1 MWGEKNKLY
10 HTQVDPEVESSH
22 TLLETSSWEL
32 RLAKRREASVPAERL
47 STGISGLDDILN
59 GGLPANRLYLLEG
72 EPGTGKTTL
81 ALQFMRQ
88 GLDAG
93 ERLLYVTLSESRSEL
108 AAAAASHDWAVDDLT
123 IREYVSGEKELS
135 PDAQVT
141 MFHPS
146 DVELLETIRKMVV
159 DVDTL
164 NPTRVVIDSL
174 SEIQLL
180 AQDSFRFR
188 RQLLALK
195 QLFLD
200 RRCTV
205 LLLDDQTAEARDRHV
220 QSIVHG
226 VLRLEQLAPEYGA
239 ERRRL
244 RVSKLRGTS
253 YRGGWHDYLIR
264 RGGLVVFPRLVAAEH
279 RQRLTREARSSGVD
293 ALDTLLG
300 GGTQSGTSLLIL
312 GPAGAGKTTVALQFV
327 VAAAARG
334 QRAAVFVFDETAD
347 LLLERSD
354 GIALPLRQLVEE
366 DKVTV
371 RQVDPSELSPGQFAQ
386 ALRDAVDTGGARLVV
401 IDSLNG
407 YLAAMPQERQLTAQ
421 LHELLTF
428 LAQRDVSTILVFG
441 QQGMIGTHTAAPVD
455 ASYLADTIVL
465 LRFFEASGRVRKAIS
480 VVKKRSGPHEDT
492 IRELRIGSNGI
503 SVGEALTDFRGVL
516 TGTPVFE
523 GKGPATTATVH
534 NKRARRR
541 KTRGRND

>member
-1 MWGEKNKLY
+1 MANLRESA
-10 HTQVDPEVESSH
+10 VPE
-22 TLLETSSWEL
+22 
-32 RLAKRREASVPAERL
+32 ERL
-47 STGISGLDDILN
+47 STGVAGLNDILH

-72 EPGTGKTTL
+72 DPGTGKTTL
-81 ALQFMRQ
+81 SIQFLRE
-88 GLDAG
+88 GLKAG
-93 ERLLYVTLSESRSEL
+93 ERLLYVTLSESRIEL
-108 AAAAASHDWAVDDLT
+108 TASAASHGWSVDDLT
-123 IREYVSGEKELS
+123 IREYVSTERELS
-135 PDAQVT
+135 RDAQVT

-146 DVELLETIRKMVV
+146 EVELLETIRKIAT
-159 DVDTL
+159 DVDSL
-164 NPTRVVIDSL
+164 KPTRVVVDSL
-174 SEIQLL
+174 SEIRLL
-180 AQDSFRFR
+180 AQDSFRYR

-195 QLFLD
+195 QLFLNT
-200 RRCTV
+200 RCTV
-205 LLLDDQTAEARDRHV
+205 LLLDDRTAGDRDRHV

-226 VLRLEQLAPEYGA
+226 VIHLEQLAPEYGA

-253 YRGGWHDYLIR
+253 YRGGWHDYLIE

-279 RQRLTREARSSGVD
+279 RRRLKREPRPTGVD
-293 ALDTLLG
+293 RLDALLG

-312 GPAGAGKTTVALQFV
+312 GPAGAGKTTVAMQFV

-371 RQVDPSELSPGQFAQ
+371 RQVDPAELSPGQFAQ
-386 ALRDAVDTGGARLVV
+386 ALRDAVDDGGAQLVV

-428 LAQRDVSTILVFG
+428 LAQRDVSTVLVFG
-441 QQGMIGTHTAAPVD
+441 QQGMIGTQMTAPVD

-465 LRFFEASGRVRKAIS
+465 LRFFESGGRVRKAIS

-492 IRELRIGSNGI
+492 IRELRIGKNGI
-503 SVGEALTDFRGVL
+503 EVGEALTDFRGVL
-516 TGTPVFE
+516 SGTPVFE
-523 GKGPATTATVH
+523 GKSPAATAMVRD
-534 NKRARRR
+534 KRARPR